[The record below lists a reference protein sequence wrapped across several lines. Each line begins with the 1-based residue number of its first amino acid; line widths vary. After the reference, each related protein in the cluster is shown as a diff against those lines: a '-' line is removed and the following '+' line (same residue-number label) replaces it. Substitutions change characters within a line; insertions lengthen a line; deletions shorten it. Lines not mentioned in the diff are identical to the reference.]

1 MLKKILW
8 VNFGSLLLE
17 SSKKVI
23 FIVFPLDDIEKK
35 FFMFI
40 VSFFLL
46 YLCAIEN
53 IVLTHWNKAIVN
65 WFSVFEINCILK

>member
-1 MLKKILW
+1 MLKKKKKLLW

-23 FIVFPLDDIEKK
+23 FIIFPLDIKR
-35 FFMFI
+35 FI

-46 YLCAIEN
+46 YLFAIEN
-53 IVLTHWNKAIVN
+53 IV
-65 WFSVFEINCILK
+65 